1 MLVGDAMTRE
11 VQTLS
16 AEAPIAEGLR
26 MMNDR
31 TVHRLPVI
39 DASGDLLGIVS
50 DMDLRIAEAAGRLG
64 DPVSTVMTRRVV
76 TVSEYCPL
84 EEAASLMRQK
94 GIGGLPVVRGDKLIG
109 IITDGDIFDV
119 FSRLLGVGL
128 PGVRLTVSLP
138 GGSDALL
145 ELLQGIRDRGG
156 DIVALGTMSGEG
168 GSLAVMKI
176 TGISEATAQEAV
188 EVVGADV
195 ADVLDEGPKS

>member
-16 AEAPIAEGLR
+16 ADAPIAEGLR
-26 MMNDR
+26 LMNDR

-39 DASGDLLGIVS
+39 DAGGNLLGIVS

-84 EEAASLMRQK
+84 EEAASMMRQR

-109 IITDGDIFDV
+109 IITDGDIFDM

-128 PGVRLTVSLP
+128 PGVRLTVALP
-138 GGSDALL
+138 GGSPVLL
-145 ELLQGIRDRGG
+145 ELLKSVHAHGG
-156 DIVALGTMSGEG
+156 EVVSLGTIRRQDD
-168 GSLAVMKI
+168 SLVVMKV
-176 TGISEATAQEAV
+176 TGMSEEEAQQAV
-188 EVVGADV
+188 EVVGADI
-195 ADVLDEGPKS
+195 ADVLDEGPAR